1 MLTVKFQVGDKV
13 RVKEHIV
20 RDSNKINTLP
30 VGYIG
35 VITRIDTF
43 PNGSYA
49 DLGDIWHWA
58 YLDALELVEEE
69 NRYEPCEKEGSG
81 IEVNYLSNKF
91 EISQDYIYK
100 EIKNAEVAN
109 KTYLTLG
116 KLYGYNVWLSK
127 KEPEQQIKK
136 FDFSEELL
144 EVKKYYSCDWVV
156 DYKPKNNIMSKI
168 TTFAKNLVLSADEK
182 LLRKYGLKDECGEF
196 TDEAE
201 DLVIAK
207 LVKENESYLI
217 ELAKGMEEEE
227 KNK

>member
-20 RDSNKINTLP
+20 RDSNKVDTLP

-49 DLGDIWHWA
+49 DLGDTWHWA

-69 NRYEPCEKEGSG
+69 KKFEPCSNPHGMIPENLYLNGLLAENLYLNGLLGSYLDSCSG
-81 IEVNYLSNKF
+81 IE
-91 EISQDYIYK
+91 IYQSD
-100 EIKNAEVAN
+100 N
-109 KTYLTLG
+109 LT
-116 KLYGYNVWLSK
+116 
-127 KEPEQQIKK
+127 IKK
-136 FDFSEELL
+136 QT
-144 EVKKYYSCDWVV
+144 
-156 DYKPKNNIMSKI
+156 KNNIMSKI

>member
-69 NRYEPCEKEGSG
+69 KKFEPCSNPHGMIPENLCYGSLCG
-81 IEVNYLSNKF
+81 IE
-91 EISQDYIYK
+91 IYQSDD
-100 EIKNAEVAN
+100 
-109 KTYLTLG
+109 LT
-116 KLYGYNVWLSK
+116 
-127 KEPEQQIKK
+127 IKK
-136 FDFSEELL
+136 QT
-144 EVKKYYSCDWVV
+144 
-156 DYKPKNNIMSKI
+156 KNNIMSKI

-201 DLVIAK
+201 SLVIAK

>member
-1 MLTVKFQVGDKV
+1 MHTIKFKVGDRV
-13 RVKEHIV
+13 RVREHIV
-20 RDSNKINTLP
+20 RDSNKIDTLP
-30 VGYIG
+30 VGYIW

-58 YLDALELVEEE
+58 YLDALELAEEE
-69 NRYEPCEKEGSG
+69 KRCEPCSNPHGMIPENLYLNGCSG
-81 IEVNYLSNKF
+81 IE
-91 EISQDYIYK
+91 IYQSDD
-100 EIKNAEVAN
+100 
-109 KTYLTLG
+109 LT
-116 KLYGYNVWLSK
+116 
-127 KEPEQQIKK
+127 IKK
-136 FDFSEELL
+136 QT
-144 EVKKYYSCDWVV
+144 
-156 DYKPKNNIMSKI
+156 KNNIMSKI

-196 TDEAE
+196 TNEAE

-217 ELAKGMEEEE
+217 ELSKGMEEEE